1 MWNAWN
7 VFWSMISRLL
17 NTTDH
22 LVAAAEK
29 QAIRLDEFSERE
41 LLEARKHHQY
51 DLALLDKELAI
62 PVTTTK
68 PKAA

>member
-62 PVTTTK
+62 PPAK
-68 PKAA
+68 PKAV

>member
-1 MWNAWN
+1 MREAWTA
-7 VFWSMISRLL
+7 FWRTLSRLL

-22 LVAAAEK
+22 LIAAAEK

-51 DLALLDKELAI
+51 DLALLDQELAV
-62 PVTTTK
+62 PPAK